1 VKNTTKGMILG
12 KLAGFLVERE
22 RERERERDRDRE
34 RSTKLNNN
42 IKEAVQRERKYNSL
56 GPMLFI

>member
-22 RERERERDRDRE
+22 REREIEIERG
-34 RSTKLNNN
+34 
-42 IKEAVQRERKYNSL
+42 APNS
-56 GPMLFI
+56 ITT